1 MSTEKQTLPAKLMN
15 PHDELDLGPFHTR
28 NQGHKNL
35 RPKRENL
42 DTILKGENWPS
53 ILKRPISL
61 I

>member
-1 MSTEKQTLPAKLMN
+1 MN